1 MMGGLHRGA
10 RSVVYQ
16 LTWALRAR
24 RRRLG
29 SFTVLE
35 EMQLAHDRNQ
45 DHRPLDERLK
55 DRAVHLLMRL
65 VARLSMPAIHR
76 LGSAVGRLVAHWP
89 NRQRRNALMN
99 IALCLPHLTPVE
111 QRRLRDRNLRE
122 FGKTY
127 CEIAYLWLRPAEQVL
142 SLVREVRGAE
152 LLRRVDG
159 KGLIVLS
166 PHIGAWELA
175 GLYLAAQGP
184 TAIFYKPQK
193 YLDDLIRD
201 ARARSGAELA
211 PITSKGIRV
220 LVQALERGDYVG
232 ILPDQEPKADKGAV
246 FAPLF
251 GEPAFTMLLVNRLA
265 RRTGAPVIFMF
276 AERLEGDAGFRVHC
290 IQAPEGIDSD
300 DDLEA
305 ATALNRG
312 IEQCVMTCPE
322 QYVWPYKRFRRRPEG
337 ALKVYTGALDDD
349 HVFRHVARL
358 RAQGPVAER

>member
-1 MMGGLHRGA
+1 MPQQNNNSDRPIGL
-10 RSVVYQ
+10 V
-16 LTWALRAR
+16 
-24 RRRLG
+24 
-29 SFTVLE
+29 
-35 EMQLAHDRNQ
+35 
-45 DHRPLDERLK
+45 LK
-55 DRAVHLLMRL
+55 DGAARLLMRL
-65 VARLSMPAIHR
+65 IARLPMSAIHR
-76 LGSAVGRLVAHWP
+76 LGAGVGLIATYWP

-99 IALCLPHLTPVE
+99 IALCMPALSRDA
-111 QRRLRDRNLRE
+111 QLRMRNRNLKE

-127 CEIAYLWLRPAEQVL
+127 CEIAYLWLRPAKDVL

-152 LLRRVDG
+152 LLQRQAG

-201 ARARSGAELA
+201 SRARSGAELA
-211 PITSKGIRV
+211 PITARGIRV

-246 FAPLF
+246 FAPF
-251 GEPAFTMLLVNRLA
+251 FSQPAFTMLLVNRLA
-265 RRTGAPVIFMF
+265 RRTGASVIFMF
-276 AERLEGDAGFRVHC
+276 AERLEGNAGFRVHC
-290 IQAPEGIDSD
+290 IPAPEGIDSED
-300 DDLEA
+300 DIEA

-322 QYVWPYKRFRRRPEG
+322 QYLWPYKRFRRRPDG

-349 HVFRHVARL
+349 HVFRHVQRL
-358 RAQGPVAER
+358 RA